1 MHYCVLGTTRALR
14 DDGTAVA
21 LGGARLRALLT
32 VLALSPGRTVPAGVL
47 VDEVWDGDPPA
58 DAPGALQALV
68 GRLRRALGRG
78 AVESVAGGYRLA
90 APPDAVDLHRF
101 ERLTGEGSR
110 ALENGDAA
118 GALAALGDALALWSG
133 PALADLPDR
142 TAAASRWEAR
152 RLDARRAALGA
163 LLALGRPGE
172 ALPELAVLCD
182 AHPLDEPLQALR
194 IRALRDAG
202 RPAEALAAY
211 EEVRTLLDDRLG
223 TAPGPALRT
232 LHTELLHPDP
242 AGAGPIPRTPG
253 APAPFARPSGAPEP
267 GPSTGPSGAPAPR
280 PGAGVSEPSVRPT
293 APDAVTTEAAAQPT
307 PGAGAGAGAGA
318 GGPAGPGGGAVS
330 RGQAA
335 SGAQAV
341 PGGAASGGQTVSGAQ
356 AAPAGR
362 ATPSGPASPDRRY
375 APDSP
380 AFPGSPPAAGNP
392 PIPGSQPAPDSPAFP
407 GNPPTAGNPPAPD
420 SPASPGN
427 PPAPAGRAAPSGPAS
442 PDSQPAHGGQAV
454 PSAPATPGI
463 PPAAGNPPT
472 PGNLRARLTSFVGR
486 GTDMAALRD
495 DLGRARLVTLLGP
508 GGAGKTRLSQETAE
522 AAAEAWPDGVWLAEL
537 APVDDPDT
545 VPEAVLTA
553 LGARETVLRGAG
565 AEELRATDRT
575 AADPLVRLTEHCA
588 PRRMLL
594 LLDNCEHV
602 VDAAA
607 ALADHL
613 LARCPQL
620 TVLATS
626 REPLGVPG
634 EFVRP
639 VDPLPDPMALRLLA
653 ERGAA
658 ARPGFR
664 TDADEAT
671 AAACAEICRRL
682 DGLPLAI
689 ELAAARLRMLTPRQI
704 ADRLDDRFRLLS
716 NGSRTV
722 LPRQQTLRAV
732 VDWSWDLLDAPERA
746 VLRRLSVFA
755 GGCSLAAAEEV
766 CALPD
771 PADGVVVD
779 SLDVASLLG
788 SLVDKSLV
796 VAAPGD
802 DEEMRYRLLET
813 VGEYAAERLEEA
825 AERDAVARRHLIHYR
840 ELARITGPEVRGGGQ
855 QRAIAVFQREY
866 ENLRTALRHA
876 VAARDEHEALIIV
889 LSMAWYW
896 MLRDLRSD
904 AGQWSAS
911 VSALGPDPF
920 AAPGVRAPALPE
932 RPTDRPPP
940 MDDEQLAEA
949 RRGVALFQLA
959 GVDHAISVWS
969 SPEGKARLRI
979 IADAY
984 LPGMPQTCRLPGT
997 LWLFAIMLTGDE
1009 DRMHTVLDETVRAS
1023 RVHGGEWEL
1032 GSALHTRANLLA
1044 NYPERVADALAD
1056 ADESLEIYTRLGDDW
1071 GAAEAL
1077 SARGEANERG
1087 GDFAAALDDYRAAV
1101 EYARKI
1107 GAQGQAA
1114 LLRARY
1120 AGALIELERLPEA
1133 EAILREVTENR
1144 LESGHDATPMARMHL
1159 GFVLGLQGR
1168 VDEARRQACLV
1179 REDFGTRDVAI
1190 FGGFVSGVLAW
1201 LDNLD
1206 GDHSA
1211 ALDNALA
1218 ALESAREPLS
1228 MMVAPQMPSAHF
1240 TAIAHAFAG
1249 FGDPDA
1255 ARDAARLLGF
1265 QETLLPKGH
1274 VRTVMERRNL
1284 ELAEQAARDRLG
1296 DEAAY
1301 TAAYEEGGGLTL
1313 DEATALAEAYRRA
1326 HPPA

>member
-14 DDGTAVA
+14 DDGTAVT

-32 VLALSPGRTVPAGVL
+32 VLALRPGRTVPAGVL

-58 DAPGALQALV
+58 DAAGALQALV
-68 GRLRRALGRG
+68 GRLRRALGHS

-101 ERLTGEGSR
+101 ERLAGEGSR

-118 GALAALGDALALWSG
+118 DALAVLGEALALWSG

-182 AHPLDEPLQALR
+182 AHPLDEPLQVLR

-223 TAPGPALRT
+223 TAPGPALRG
-232 LHTELLHPDP
+232 LHTELLHPGRATGVAP
-242 AGAGPIPRTPG
+242 TPG
-253 APAPFARPSGAPEP
+253 TAPATRAAPAPEAASAPE
-267 GPSTGPSGAPAPR
+267 
-280 PGAGVSEPSVRPT
+280 
-293 APDAVTTEAAAQPT
+293 
-307 PGAGAGAGAGA
+307 
-318 GGPAGPGGGAVS
+318 
-330 RGQAA
+330 
-335 SGAQAV
+335 AV
-341 PGGAASGGQTVSGAQ
+341 PAAT
-356 AAPAGR
+356 
-362 ATPSGPASPDRRY
+362 
-375 APDSP
+375 
-380 AFPGSPPAAGNP
+380 
-392 PIPGSQPAPDSPAFP
+392 QP
-407 GNPPTAGNPPAPD
+407 
-420 SPASPGN
+420 
-427 PPAPAGRAAPSGPAS
+427 
-442 PDSQPAHGGQAV
+442 
-454 PSAPATPGI
+454 PATPH
-463 PPAAGNPPT
+463 PPA

-486 GTDMAALRD
+486 DTDMVALRE

-522 AAAEAWPDGVWLAEL
+522 AAAHAWPDGVWLAEL

-588 PRRMLL
+588 PRSMLL

-602 VDAAA
+602 IGGAA
-607 ALADHL
+607 ALADQL
-613 LARCPQL
+613 LSHCPRL
-620 TVLATS
+620 TILATS

-704 ADRLDDRFRLLS
+704 ADRLDDRFRLLT

-732 VDWSWDLLDAPERA
+732 VDWSWDLLDAAERA

-766 CALPD
+766 CALPAGPGG
-771 PADGVVVD
+771 PAVD
-779 SLDVASLLG
+779 SLDVAALLG

-802 DEEMRYRLLET
+802 DGEMRYRLLET
-813 VGEYAAERLEEA
+813 VGEYAAERLAEA
-825 AERDAVARRHLIHYR
+825 GEREAVERRHLVHFR
-840 ELARITGPEVRGGGQ
+840 ELARITGPRVRGSGQ
-855 QRAIAVFQREY
+855 REAIAVLQREY
-866 ENLRTALRHA
+866 ENLRTALRHT
-876 VAARDEHEALIIV
+876 VTARDEHEALCIV

-911 VSALGPDPF
+911 VAALGPDPF
-920 AAPGVRAPALPE
+920 AAPGVRAPALLEHPI
-932 RPTDRPPP
+932 DRPPP
-940 MDDEQLAEA
+940 MDDDQLAEA
-949 RRGVALFQLA
+949 RRGVALLQLA
-959 GVDHAISVWS
+959 GADHAFSVWA
-969 SPEGKARLRI
+969 SPAGKARLKI
-979 IADAY
+979 VADTY
-984 LPGMPQTCRLPGT
+984 RPGMPQTCRLPGT

-1009 DRMHTVLDETVRAS
+1009 DRLHTVLDETVRAS

-1032 GSALHTRANLLA
+1032 GSALHTRANIRS
-1044 NYPERVADALAD
+1044 NSPERVADARAD

-1077 SARGEANERG
+1077 SARGEANERAG
-1087 GDFAAALDDYRAAV
+1087 HFLAALDDYREAV

-1107 GAQGQAA
+1107 GAQSQAA

-1120 AGALIELERLPEA
+1120 AGSLIELDRLPEA
-1133 EAILREVTENR
+1133 EAILRDVTENGR
-1144 LESGHDATPMARMHL
+1144 LSGHEATPMARMHL
-1159 GFVLGLQGR
+1159 AFVLGLQGR
-1168 VDEARRQACLV
+1168 VDEARQQAQLV
-1179 REDFGTRDVAI
+1179 REDFQGRDVAI
-1190 FGGFVSGVLAW
+1190 FGGFVHGVLAW

-1206 GDHSA
+1206 GDHAS
-1211 ALDNALA
+1211 ALDNGLT
-1218 ALESAREPLS
+1218 ALESAQEPLS
-1228 MMVAPQMPSAHF
+1228 MMVAPQMPSAHL
-1240 TAIAHAFAG
+1240 TAVAQALAG
-1249 FGDPDA
+1249 FGDADA
-1255 ARDAARLLGF
+1255 ANDAARLLAF
-1265 QETLLPKGH
+1265 QATLLPKGH
-1274 VRTVMERRNL
+1274 VPSVMEVRNL
-1284 ELAEQAARDRLG
+1284 VNAEKAVRARL
-1296 DEAAY
+1296 DETAY
-1301 TAAYEEGGGLTL
+1301 TSAYEEGGGLTL
-1313 DEATALAEAYRRA
+1313 DEATALAETYRRA

>member
-1 MHYCVLGTTRALR
+1 MEFPPADDDPPAVTDNGPVHYCVLGTTRALR

-32 VLALSPGRTVPAGVL
+32 VLALRPGRTVPAGVL
-47 VDEVWDGDPPA
+47 VDEVWDGEPPA
-58 DAPGALQALV
+58 DAVGALQALV
-68 GRLRRALGRG
+68 GRLRRALGHG
-78 AVESVAGGYRLA
+78 AVESAEGGYRLA
-90 APPDAVDLHRF
+90 AVPDAVDLYRF
-101 ERLTGEGSR
+101 ERLAGEGSR
-110 ALENGDAA
+110 ALEDGAA
-118 GALAALGDALALWSG
+118 DRALAALEEALALWHG

-142 TAAASRWEAR
+142 AATASRWEAR

-163 LLALGRPGE
+163 RLALGRPEE
-172 ALPELAVLCD
+172 ALPELAALCD
-182 AHPLDEPLQALR
+182 AHPLDEPFQALR
-194 IRALRDAG
+194 VRALRAAG

-223 TAPGPALRT
+223 TAPGPALRA
-232 LHTELLHPDP
+232 LHTELLHQRPTSD
-242 AGAGPIPRTPG
+242 GPPSAHDA
-253 APAPFARPSGAPEP
+253 APLHRPPSRHPEP
-267 GPSTGPSGAPAPR
+267 PHPR
-280 PGAGVSEPSVRPT
+280 P
-293 APDAVTTEAAAQPT
+293 
-307 PGAGAGAGAGA
+307 
-318 GGPAGPGGGAVS
+318 
-330 RGQAA
+330 A
-335 SGAQAV
+335 SA
-341 PGGAASGGQTVSGAQ
+341 
-356 AAPAGR
+356 
-362 ATPSGPASPDRRY
+362 
-375 APDSP
+375 
-380 AFPGSPPAAGNP
+380 PPA
-392 PIPGSQPAPDSPAFP
+392 
-407 GNPPTAGNPPAPD
+407 
-420 SPASPGN
+420 
-427 PPAPAGRAAPSGPAS
+427 
-442 PDSQPAHGGQAV
+442 
-454 PSAPATPGI
+454 
-463 PPAAGNPPT
+463 

-486 GTDMAALRD
+486 DTDIAALRE
-495 DLGRARLVTLLGP
+495 DLGRSRLVTLLGP
-508 GGAGKTRLSQETAE
+508 GGAGKTRLSQEAAE
-522 AAAEAWPDGVWLAEL
+522 AAADAWPDGVWLAEL

-565 AEELRATDRT
+565 AEELRAADRT
-575 AADPLVRLTEHCA
+575 ATVPLVRLTEHCA

-602 VDAAA
+602 IGAAA

-613 LARCPQL
+613 LARCPRL
-620 TVLATS
+620 TILATS

-634 EFVRP
+634 EAVRP
-639 VDPLPDPMALRLLA
+639 LDPLPDPMALRLLA

-716 NGSRTV
+716 SGSRTV

-732 VDWSWDLLDAPERA
+732 VDWSWDLLDAAERA

-771 PADGVVVD
+771 PADGAVVD
-779 SLDVASLLG
+779 ALDVAGLLG

-802 DEEMRYRLLET
+802 DGEMRYRLLET
-813 VGEYAAERLEEA
+813 VGEYAAERLAEA
-825 AERDAVARRHLIHYR
+825 DEGAAVARRHLVHYR
-840 ELARITGPEVRGGGQ
+840 ELARTTGPKMRGSE
-855 QRAIAVFQREY
+855 QRRSIAVFQREY
-866 ENLRTALRHA
+866 ENLRAALRHA
-876 VAARDEHEALIIV
+876 VAVRDEHEGLVIV
-889 LSMAWYW
+889 LSTAWYW
-896 MLRDLRSD
+896 MLRDLRSE

-920 AAPGVRAPALPE
+920 APPGVRAPSLTA

-949 RRGVALFQLA
+949 RRGVALLQLA
-959 GVDHAISVWS
+959 GADHAISAWAN
-969 SPEGKARLRI
+969 PEGRERMRI
-979 IADAY
+979 IADTY
-984 LPGMPQTCRLPGT
+984 RPGMPQTCRLPGT
-997 LWLFAIMLTGDE
+997 LWLFAIMLIGDE
-1009 DRMHTVLDETVRAS
+1009 GRLHTVLDETVRAS
-1023 RVHGGEWEL
+1023 RVHGSEWEL
-1032 GSALHTRANLLA
+1032 GSTLHTRANIRS
-1044 NYPERVADALAD
+1044 NHPERVADARAD
-1056 ADESLEIYTRLGDDW
+1056 ADESLEIFVRLGDDW

-1077 SARGEANERG
+1077 SARGEASERA
-1087 GDFAAALDDYRAAV
+1087 GDFEAALEDYREAG

-1107 GAQGQAA
+1107 GAQSQAS

-1120 AGALIELERLPEA
+1120 AGSLIELDRFPEA
-1133 EAILREVTENR
+1133 EAILREVTENGR
-1144 LESGHDATPMARMHL
+1144 DTGHEAAPIARMFL

-1168 VDEARRQACLV
+1168 VDEARQQANRV
-1179 REDFGTRDVAI
+1179 REDFQDRDVAI
-1190 FGGFVSGVLAW
+1190 FGGFVHGVLAW

-1206 GDHSA
+1206 GDHASA
-1211 ALDNALA
+1211 LANALT

-1228 MMVAPQMPSAHF
+1228 MMVAPQMPSAHL
-1240 TAIAHAFAG
+1240 TAAAQALAG
-1249 FGDPDA
+1249 FDDADA
-1255 ARDAARLLGF
+1255 ARDAVRLLAF

-1274 VRTVMERRNL
+1274 VPTVMERRNL
-1284 ELAEQAARDRLG
+1284 GLTERAARDRLG

-1301 TAAYEEGGGLTL
+1301 AAAYEEGGGLTL

>member
-14 DDGTAVA
+14 DDGTAVT

-32 VLALSPGRTVPAGVL
+32 VLALRPGRTVPAGVL

-58 DAPGALQALV
+58 DAAGALQALI
-68 GRLRRALGRG
+68 GRLRRALGHG
-78 AVESVAGGYRLA
+78 AVESEAGGYRLA

-101 ERLTGEGSR
+101 ERLAGEGSR

-118 GALAALGDALALWSG
+118 DALAVLGEALALWSG

-182 AHPLDEPLQALR
+182 AHPLDEPLQVLR

-202 RPAEALAAY
+202 RPAEALAAF

-223 TAPGPALRT
+223 TAPGPALRG
-232 LHTELLHPDP
+232 LHTELLHPEP
-242 AGAGPIPRTPG
+242 FPRSSGAPTPG
-253 APAPFARPSGAPEP
+253 SCARPSG
-267 GPSTGPSGAPAPR
+267 GPAPR
-280 PGAGVSEPSVRPT
+280 PAADLAGGA
-293 APDAVTTEAAAQPT
+293 APQ
-307 PGAGAGAGAGA
+307 PGAWPSA
-318 GGPAGPGGGAVS
+318 
-330 RGQAA
+330 
-335 SGAQAV
+335 
-341 PGGAASGGQTVSGAQ
+341 PGGAAE
-356 AAPAGR
+356 PALDT
-362 ATPSGPASPDRRY
+362 ATEPASHPH
-375 APDSP
+375 PT
-380 AFPGSPPAAGNP
+380 PG
-392 PIPGSQPAPDSPAFP
+392 PG
-407 GNPPTAGNPPAPD
+407 G
-420 SPASPGN
+420 
-427 PPAPAGRAAPSGPAS
+427 PAPAAP
-442 PDSQPAHGGQAV
+442 
-454 PSAPATPGI
+454 
-463 PPAAGNPPT
+463 PPA

-486 GTDMAALRD
+486 DTDMAALRE

-522 AAAEAWPDGVWLAEL
+522 AAAHAWTDGVWLAEL

-588 PRRMLL
+588 PRSMLL

-602 VDAAA
+602 IGGAA
-607 ALADHL
+607 ALADQL
-613 LARCPQL
+613 LSHCPRL
-620 TVLATS
+620 TILATS

-704 ADRLDDRFRLLS
+704 ADRLDDRFRLLT

-732 VDWSWDLLDAPERA
+732 VDWSWDLLDAAERA

-766 CALPD
+766 CALPAGPGG
-771 PADGVVVD
+771 PAVD
-779 SLDVASLLG
+779 SLDVAALLG

-802 DEEMRYRLLET
+802 DGEMRYRLLET
-813 VGEYAAERLEEA
+813 VGEYAAERLAEA
-825 AERDAVARRHLIHYR
+825 GEREAVERRHLVHFR
-840 ELARITGPEVRGGGQ
+840 ELARITGPRVRGSGQ
-855 QRAIAVFQREY
+855 REAIAVLQREY
-866 ENLRTALRHA
+866 ENLRIALRHA
-876 VAARDEHEALIIV
+876 VTARDEHEALCIV

-911 VSALGPDPF
+911 VAALGPDPF
-920 AAPGVRAPALPE
+920 AAPGVRAPALLEHPI
-932 RPTDRPPP
+932 DRPPP
-940 MDDEQLAEA
+940 MDDDQLAEA
-949 RRGVALFQLA
+949 RRGAALLQLA
-959 GVDHAISVWS
+959 GVDDAISTWS
-969 SPEGKARLRI
+969 SPEGKERLRI
-979 IADAY
+979 IADTY
-984 LPGMPQTCRLPGT
+984 RPGMPQTCRLPGT
-997 LWLFAIMLTGDE
+997 LWLFANMIAGDE
-1009 DRMHTVLDETVRAS
+1009 DRLNTVLDETVRAS

-1032 GSALHTRANLLA
+1032 GSALHTRANIRS
-1044 NYPERVADALAD
+1044 NSPERVADARAD

-1077 SARGEANERG
+1077 AARGEANERAG
-1087 GDFAAALDDYRAAV
+1087 RFLAALDDYREAV

-1107 GAQGQAA
+1107 GAQSQAA

-1120 AGALIELERLPEA
+1120 AGSLIELERLPEA
-1133 EAILREVTENR
+1133 EAILRDVIENGR
-1144 LESGHDATPMARMHL
+1144 HLSHEALPMARMHL
-1159 GFVLGLQGR
+1159 AFVLGLQGQ
-1168 VDEARRQACLV
+1168 VDEARQQTHLV
-1179 REDFGTRDVAI
+1179 REDFKDRDVAI
-1190 FGGFVSGVLAW
+1190 FGGFVHGVLAW

-1206 GDHSA
+1206 GDHVSA
-1211 ALDNALA
+1211 LSNALT

-1228 MMVAPQMPSAHF
+1228 MMVAPQMPSAYV
-1240 TAIAHAFAG
+1240 TAMAQAIAG
-1249 FGDPDA
+1249 FEGIDA
-1255 ARDAARLLGF
+1255 ARDAVRLLGF
-1265 QETLLPKGH
+1265 QERLLPQGH
-1274 VRTVMERRNL
+1274 VPTVMERRNWAL
-1284 ELAEQAARDRLG
+1284 TEQAARDRLG
-1296 DEAAY
+1296 DGAVY
-1301 TAAYEEGGGLTL
+1301 TAAYEQGGGLTF
-1313 DEATALAEAYRRA
+1313 DEATALAETYRRA
-1326 HPPA
+1326 HSSP

>member
-14 DDGTAVA
+14 DDGTAVT

-32 VLALSPGRTVPAGVL
+32 VLALRPGRTVPAGVL

-58 DAPGALQALV
+58 DAAGALQALI
-68 GRLRRALGRG
+68 GRLRRALGHG
-78 AVESVAGGYRLA
+78 AVESEAGGYRLA

-101 ERLTGEGSR
+101 ERLAGEGSR

-118 GALAALGDALALWSG
+118 DALAVLGEALALWSG

-182 AHPLDEPLQALR
+182 AHPLDEPLQVLR

-223 TAPGPALRT
+223 TAPGPALRG
-232 LHTELLHPDP
+232 LHTELLHPE
-242 AGAGPIPRTPG
+242 
-253 APAPFARPSGAPEP
+253 PFPHS
-267 GPSTGPSGAPAPR
+267 SGAPAPGSCAR
-280 PGAGVSEPSVRPT
+280 PS
-293 APDAVTTEAAAQPT
+293 
-307 PGAGAGAGAGA
+307 
-318 GGPAGPGGGAVS
+318 GGPAPRPAADLAGGAAP
-330 RGQAA
+330 QP
-335 SGAQAV
+335 GAWPSA
-341 PGGAASGGQTVSGAQ
+341 PGGAAE
-356 AAPAGR
+356 PALDT
-362 ATPSGPASPDRRY
+362 ATEPASHPHPR
-375 APDSP
+375 
-380 AFPGSPPAAGNP
+380 PG
-392 PIPGSQPAPDSPAFP
+392 PG
-407 GNPPTAGNPPAPD
+407 G
-420 SPASPGN
+420 
-427 PPAPAGRAAPSGPAS
+427 PAPAATRP
-442 PDSQPAHGGQAV
+442 
-454 PSAPATPGI
+454 PATPP
-463 PPAAGNPPT
+463 PPA

-486 GTDMAALRD
+486 DTDMAALRE

-522 AAAEAWPDGVWLAEL
+522 AAAHAWTDGVWLAEL

-588 PRRMLL
+588 PRSMLL

-602 VDAAA
+602 IGGAA
-607 ALADHL
+607 ALADQL
-613 LARCPQL
+613 LSHCPRL
-620 TVLATS
+620 TILATS

-704 ADRLDDRFRLLS
+704 ADRLDDRFRLLT

-732 VDWSWDLLDAPERA
+732 VDWSWDLLDAAERA

-766 CALPD
+766 CALPAGPGG
-771 PADGVVVD
+771 PAVD
-779 SLDVASLLG
+779 SLDVAALLG

-802 DEEMRYRLLET
+802 DGEMRYRLLET
-813 VGEYAAERLEEA
+813 VGEYAAERLAEA
-825 AERDAVARRHLIHYR
+825 GEREAVERRHLVHFR
-840 ELARITGPEVRGGGQ
+840 ELARITGPRVRGSGQ
-855 QRAIAVFQREY
+855 RGAIAVLQREY

-876 VAARDEHEALIIV
+876 VTARDEHEALCIV

-911 VSALGPDPF
+911 VAALGPDPF
-920 AAPGVRAPALPE
+920 AAPGVRAPALLEHPI
-932 RPTDRPPP
+932 DRPPP
-940 MDDEQLAEA
+940 MDDDQLAEA
-949 RRGVALFQLA
+949 RRGAALLQLA
-959 GVDHAISVWS
+959 GVDDAISTWS
-969 SPEGKARLRI
+969 SPEGKERLRI
-979 IADAY
+979 IADTY
-984 LPGMPQTCRLPGT
+984 RPGMPQTCRLPGT
-997 LWLFAIMLTGDE
+997 LWLFANMIAGDE
-1009 DRMHTVLDETVRAS
+1009 DRLNTVLDETVRAS

-1032 GSALHTRANLLA
+1032 GSALHTRANIRS
-1044 NYPERVADALAD
+1044 NSPERVADARAD

-1077 SARGEANERG
+1077 AARGEANERAG
-1087 GDFAAALDDYRAAV
+1087 RFLAALDDYREAV

-1107 GAQGQAA
+1107 GAQSQAA

-1120 AGALIELERLPEA
+1120 AGSLIELERLPEA
-1133 EAILREVTENR
+1133 EAILRDVIENGR
-1144 LESGHDATPMARMHL
+1144 HLSHEALPMARMHL
-1159 GFVLGLQGR
+1159 AFVLGLQGQ
-1168 VDEARRQACLV
+1168 VDEARQQTHLV
-1179 REDFGTRDVAI
+1179 REDFKDRDVAI
-1190 FGGFVSGVLAW
+1190 FGGFVHGVLAW

-1206 GDHSA
+1206 GDHVSA
-1211 ALDNALA
+1211 LSNALT

-1228 MMVAPQMPSAHF
+1228 MMVAPQMPSAYV
-1240 TAIAHAFAG
+1240 TAMAQAIAG
-1249 FGDPDA
+1249 FEGTDA
-1255 ARDAARLLGF
+1255 ARDAVRLLGF
-1265 QETLLPKGH
+1265 QERLLPQGH
-1274 VRTVMERRNL
+1274 VPTVMERRNWAL
-1284 ELAEQAARDRLG
+1284 TEQAARDRLG
-1296 DEAAY
+1296 DGAVY
-1301 TAAYEEGGGLTL
+1301 TAAYEQGGGLTF
-1313 DEATALAEAYRRA
+1313 DEATALAETYRRA
-1326 HPPA
+1326 HSSP